1 MIIKE
6 EVIDVEMPDEKA
18 NNLNGSYEEV
28 CSKSVFFDLEHYVY
42 KKPKCVG
49 VFGVCTYIQGKL
61 TVTQY
66 MIEDERDVKEIL
78 LWGKEYFKK
87 CEKKGKKYIV
97 TFSGN
102 NDFLVI
108 NYLFDKF
115 SINYNISEKYTH
127 IDIQREY
134 EKIRKTSIGLK
145 ALEKEFNIVRE
156 SQLISGSTLAK
167 TFSKLTKDDCYIKRI
182 PKEKIKKILLY
193 NEQDVVSLYQMCKNW
208 NEYMKAPED

>member
-6 EVIDVEMPDEKA
+6 EVIDVEIPDEKV
-18 NNLNGSYEEV
+18 NNLNGSYEEI

-61 TVTQY
+61 MVTQY
-66 MIEDERDVKEIL
+66 MIEDDKDVKEIL
-78 LWGKEYFKK
+78 ILGKEYF
-87 CEKKGKKYIV
+87 EKSEKDGKKYIV

-102 NDFLVI
+102 NDFIVI
-108 NYLFDKF
+108 NYLFKKF
-115 SINYNISEKYTH
+115 NINYEISEKYIH
-127 IDIQREY
+127 IDIQKEY
-134 EKIRKTSIGLK
+134 EKIYKTSIGLK
-145 ALEKEFNIVRE
+145 ALEKEFDIVRE
-156 SQLISGSTLAK
+156 SELISGSTLAK

>member
-6 EVIDVEMPDEKA
+6 ELIDVEMPDERL
-18 NNLNGSYEEV
+18 NNLNGSYADI
-28 CSKSVFFDLEHYVY
+28 CRKAVFFDLEHYVY

-49 VFGVCTYIQGKL
+49 VFGVCTYIKGKL
-61 TVTQY
+61 KVTQY
-66 MIEDERDVKEIL
+66 MIEDDKDVKEIL
-78 LWGKEYFKK
+78 LLGKEYFKK
-87 CEKKGKKYIV
+87 CEKEGKKYIV

-115 SINYNISEKYTH
+115 SINYDITGKYTH
-127 IDIQREY
+127 IDIQREF
-134 EKIRKTSIGLK
+134 EKIYNTSIGLK
-145 ALEKEFNIVRE
+145 ALEKQFNIVRE

-167 TFSKLTKDDCYIKRI
+167 TFSKLIKDESYIKRI
-182 PKEKIKKILLY
+182 PKEKIEKILLY

-208 NEYMKAPED
+208 NEYMKAPD